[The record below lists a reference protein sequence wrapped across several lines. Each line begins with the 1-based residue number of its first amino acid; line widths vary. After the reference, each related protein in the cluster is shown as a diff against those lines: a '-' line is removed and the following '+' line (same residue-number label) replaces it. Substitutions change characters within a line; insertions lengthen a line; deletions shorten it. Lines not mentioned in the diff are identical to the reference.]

1 MILNQRIYKA
11 VEYWL
16 HNYNRINVMIE
27 DLEEPS
33 RVDLNQGIRGK
44 NHISK
49 PTEQT
54 VVKNLGNARL
64 QELKSWQKL
73 IDELQLWTRENDLD
87 DVYMYLYTYKHKRRC
102 AWDDLNMSR
111 RTFYYK
117 RREIVLKAFLKA
129 VDAGLMSEKMCD

>member
-16 HNYNRINVMIE
+16 YNYHRINIMIR
-27 DLEEPS
+27 DLEEPTQT
-33 RVDLNQGIRGK
+33 DINQGIRGK
-44 NHISK
+44 YHVSK

-54 VVKNLGNARL
+54 AVKNLSNARL
-64 QELKSWQKL
+64 TELKAWQKL

-117 RREIVLKAFLKA
+117 RREIILKAFLKA